1 MTQNKETSQPKDSL
15 DIVEQKMDALQFQ
28 LSVGAIAGS
37 VALAIQHMVIS
48 VHSTSWVTGL
58 VSAISVAGWALFGI
72 ALFRMNRLGKS
83 AAGKAYN
90 ANAQRDERIKSIRS
104 EAYAF
109 GFWAVVVFQAFILIA
124 WVFFHD
130 MHRGLLTVPVVAP
143 TAIAIGVTA
152 SLLRFQNLSKK

>member
-1 MTQNKETSQPKDSL
+1 MTQHKETDQPKDSL

-28 LSVGAIAGS
+28 LSIGAIVGS

-48 VHSTSWVTGL
+48 VHSVAWV
-58 VSAISVAGWALFGI
+58 SVLFSVLSVVGWALFGI
-72 ALFRMNRLGKS
+72 ALFRMSRLGKS

-104 EAYAF
+104 ESFAF
-109 GFWAVVVFQAFILIA
+109 GFWAVLVFQGFTLVA